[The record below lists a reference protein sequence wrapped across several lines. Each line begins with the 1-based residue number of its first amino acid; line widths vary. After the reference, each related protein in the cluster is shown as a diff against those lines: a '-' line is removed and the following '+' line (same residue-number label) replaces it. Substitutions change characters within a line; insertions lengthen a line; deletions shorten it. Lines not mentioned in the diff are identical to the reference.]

1 MQYLKIAWR
10 NLLRSKGFS
19 FINIT
24 GLTIGMASAVLILLW
39 IQNELSYDSFH
50 TNRARIYECWNR
62 GTFDGKLQC
71 WNTTPKILGPTL
83 KQEIPEI
90 AENTRVNNRWY
101 VTSVAEKKV
110 SSHALVVDPSFLTM
124 FSFPMIKGNPATA
137 LNNLYSIVITEEM
150 AKKMFGNEDAM
161 NKIIRID
168 QDNFTVTGILKDL
181 PPNST
186 FDFEYLLP
194 WDYMKKT
201 GEDDQ
206 YWGNN
211 SVGNYVLLTPG
222 ATEAAVDAKIKDIT
236 IKHSKGVEQQEV
248 FLHPM
253 SKWRLYSNFENGKIT
268 GGRISVVRLFGVIA
282 AFILLIA
289 CINFMN
295 LSTARSER
303 RAKEVGI
310 RKVAGARRRSL
321 ILQFMGESILI
332 AFLAALLAYPLV
344 QWSLPAFDTLVQKQL
359 TIPYGSASFWLSSL
373 AFILL
378 TGIIAGSYPA
388 FFLSSFQPV
397 RVLKGAFKRAHARVN
412 PRKVLV
418 VVQFSF
424 AIILVICTLVVVQQ
438 IRYAQER
445 QIGYDRSQLV
455 YHWTTGDI
463 NKYFTPIKSALL
475 SSGVATDVTR
485 TNLTV
490 TNGGNDS
497 WGFQWEGK
505 RVGDKIDF
513 DVLNEDEGLVRT
525 AGFHLVQGRDMD
537 LTSFPT
543 DSTAMLLNESAANA
557 MGFKNPIGQQ
567 VTEDNGL
574 TYHIVGVIKDFVLG
588 SPYQH
593 TKPLIIEGAKGG
605 YFNVINIRMAAGSTE
620 KNMRFMEKIFKQYN
634 PNYPFE
640 YHFADTDYALK
651 FEDGQ
656 RVATLTGLFST
667 LTIFISCLG
676 LFGLAAYMTSN
687 RIKEIGVRKVLG
699 ASVLRITTLLTREFL
714 ALVVLAIVIATPI
727 AWYIMSIWLNDF
739 SYRVDLHWWIF
750 ALAGAAAIL
759 LSLMTVS
766 YQAIR
771 AAIANPVKSLRTE

>member
-24 GLTIGMASAVLILLW
+24 GLAIGMASAVLILLW

-50 TNRARIYECWNR
+50 KNRARIYECWNR
-62 GTFDGKLQC
+62 GTYDGKLQC

-90 AENTRVNNRWY
+90 AENTRVDNRWY
-101 VTSVAEKKV
+101 VTSVGEKKV
-110 SSHALVVDPSFLTM
+110 SSHAYVVDPCFLTM
-124 FSFPMIKGNPATA
+124 FSFPMVKGKPATA

-150 AKKMFGNEDAM
+150 AKKMFGDQDAM
-161 NKIIRID
+161 NKTIRID

-194 WDYMKKT
+194 WAYIKKT
-201 GEDDQ
+201 GQDDQ

-211 SVGNYVLLTPG
+211 SVSNYVLLTPG
-222 ATEAAVDAKIKDIT
+222 TTEAAVDNKIKDIT

-253 SKWRLYSNFENGKIT
+253 SKWRLYSEFENGKIT
-268 GGRISVVRLFGVIA
+268 GGRISVVRLFGIIA

-321 ILQFMGESILI
+321 ILQFMSESILI
-332 AFLAALLAYPLV
+332 ALLAAMLAYPLV
-344 QWSLPAFDTLVQKQL
+344 QWSLPAFDILVQKEL
-359 TIPYGSASFWLSSL
+359 TIPYDSISFWLSSL

-397 RVLKGAFKRAHARVN
+397 KVLKGVFKKTHARVN

-438 IRYAQER
+438 IRHAQDR
-445 QIGYDRSQLV
+445 QTGYDRSQLL

-463 NKYFTPIKSALL
+463 NKNYSAIRSALL

-497 WGFQWEGK
+497 WGFQWKGK
-505 RVGDKIDF
+505 QVGDKIDF
-513 DVLNEDEGLVRT
+513 DVLNEDEGLIRT
-525 AGFHLVQGRDMD
+525 AGLQLTQGRDMD
-537 LTSFPT
+537 LTNYPT
-543 DSTAMLLNESAANA
+543 DSTAMLLNESAVQA
-557 MGFKNPIGQQ
+557 MGFKDPIGQL
-567 VTEDNGL
+567 VREDNGL
-574 TYHIVGVIKDFVLG
+574 TYHVVGVIKDFVMG

-593 TKPLIIEGAKGG
+593 TKPMIIQGLKGG
-605 YFNVINIRMAAGSTE
+605 YFNVINIRMTAGHSDR
-620 KNMRFMEKIFKQYN
+620 NMRFMEKLFKQYN
-634 PNYPFE
+634 PEYPFE
-640 YHFADTDYALK
+640 YHFADQDYQRK

-656 RVATLTGLFST
+656 RVAALTGLFSS

-687 RIKEIGVRKVLG
+687 RVKEIGVRKVLG
-699 ASVLRITTLLTREFL
+699 ASVLRITALLTKDFL
-714 ALVVLAIVIATPI
+714 VLVVLAIVIATPI
-727 AWYIMSIWLNDF
+727 AWYIMTTWLNNF
-739 SYRVDLHWWIF
+739 TYRVDLQWWLF
-750 ALAGAAAIL
+750 LSAGAAAIL
-759 LSLMTVS
+759 LALVTVS

>member
-397 RVLKGAFKRAHARVN
+397 RVLKGAFKKAHARVN

>member
-24 GLTIGMASAVLILLW
+24 GLAIGMASAVLILLW
-39 IQNELSYDSFH
+39 IQNELTYDSFH
-50 TNRARIYECWNR
+50 KNKDRLYQCWNR

-83 KQEIPEI
+83 KQEFPEI
-90 AENTRVNNRWY
+90 ADNTRVNDRWY
-101 VTSVAEKKV
+101 VTTVGDKKV
-110 SSHALVVDPSFLTM
+110 SAHAHVVDPSFLTM
-124 FSFPMIKGNPATA
+124 FSFPMVKGDPATA
-137 LNNLYSIVITEEM
+137 LNDLYSIVITEEM
-150 AKKMFGNEDAM
+150 AKKMFGSEDPM
-161 NKIIRID
+161 NKTIRID
-168 QDNFTVTGILKDL
+168 MDNFTVTGILKDL

-201 GEDDQ
+201 GQNDQ

-211 SVGNYVLLTPG
+211 SVSNYVLLKPG
-222 ATEAAVDAKIKDIT
+222 ATEAAVDSKIKDIT
-236 IKHSKGVEQQEV
+236 IRHSNGVEQEEV

-253 SKWRLYSNFENGKIT
+253 NKWRLYSDFENGKIT

-303 RAKEVGI
+303 RAREVGI

-332 AFLAALLAYPLV
+332 AFLAAMLAYPLV

-359 TIPYGSASFWLSSL
+359 TIPYGSISFWLSAL

-397 RVLKGAFKRAHARVN
+397 KVLKGVFKKARAGTG

-445 QIGYDRSQLV
+445 QTGYDHSQLL

-463 NKYFTPIKSALL
+463 NKNFSAIKSALL
-475 SSGVATDVTR
+475 SSGVATNVAR
-485 TNLTV
+485 SNLSV

-497 WGFQWEGK
+497 WGFQWQGR

-513 DVLNEDEGLVRT
+513 DVLGEDEGLVKT
-525 AGFHLVQGRDMD
+525 AGFQLVRGRDMD
-537 LTSFPT
+537 LASYPT
-543 DSTAMLLNESAANA
+543 DSTAMLLNESAAKA
-557 MGFKNPIGQQ
+557 MGFKDPIGEL
-567 VTEDNGL
+567 VKEDNGL
-574 TYHIVGVIKDFVLG
+574 TYHVMGVIKDFVIG

-605 YFNVINIRMAAGSTE
+605 YFNVINIRMAAGNTE
-620 KNMRFMEKIFKQYN
+620 RNMRYMEKLFKQYN

-640 YHFADTDYALK
+640 YHFADKDYELK

-656 RVATLTGLFST
+656 RVASLTGLFSS

-687 RIKEIGVRKVLG
+687 RVKEIGVRKVLG
-699 ASVLRITTLLTREFL
+699 ASVLRIAMLLTKDFL
-714 ALVVLAIVIATPI
+714 ALVALAILIATPI
-727 AWYIMSIWLNDF
+727 AWYIMHTWLNNF
-739 SYRVDLHWWIF
+739 SCRVDLQWWIF
-750 ALAGAAAIL
+750 VLAGAAAIL
-759 LSLMTVS
+759 LSLLTVS

-771 AAIANPVKSLRTE
+771 AAIANPIKSLRTE

>member
-24 GLTIGMASAVLILLW
+24 GLSIGMASAVLILLW
-39 IQNELSYDSFH
+39 IQNELSYDNFH
-50 TNRARIYECWNR
+50 KNRARIYECWNR
-62 GTFDGKLQC
+62 GTYDAKLQC

-83 KQEIPEI
+83 KQEIPDI
-90 AENTRVNNRWY
+90 ADNTRVDNRWY
-101 VTSVAEKKV
+101 VTTVGDKKV
-110 SSHALVVDPSFLTM
+110 SSHANVVDPSFLSM

-137 LNNLYSIVITEEM
+137 LNSVYSIVITEEM
-150 AKKMFGNEDAM
+150 AKKMFGNEEAM

-194 WDYMKKT
+194 WEYYKKT
-201 GEDDQ
+201 NQDDQ
-206 YWGNN
+206 FWGNN
-211 SVGNYVLLTPG
+211 AVSNYVLLKPG
-222 ATEAAVDAKIKDIT
+222 TTEAAVDNKIKNIT
-236 IKHSKGVEQQEV
+236 IRHSSGAEQQEV

-268 GGRISVVRLFGVIA
+268 GGRITVVRLFSVIA

-310 RKVAGARRRSL
+310 RKVAGARRGAL
-321 ILQFMGESILI
+321 IMQFMGESILI
-332 AFLAALLAYPLV
+332 AFLAALLAFPLV
-344 QWSLPAFDTLVQKQL
+344 EWSLPAFDTLVQKQL
-359 TIPYGSASFWLSSL
+359 AIPYNSIPFWLSAL

-378 TGIIAGSYPA
+378 TGIVAGSYPA
-388 FFLSSFQPV
+388 FFLASFKPV
-397 RVLKGAFKRAHARVN
+397 MVLKGVFKKAHARVN

-424 AIILVICTLVVVQQ
+424 AIILITCTMVVIQQ
-438 IRYAQER
+438 IRYAQDR
-445 QIGYDRSQLV
+445 QSGYDRSQLL

-463 NKYFTPIKSALL
+463 NKNFTAIRSALL
-475 SSGVATDVTR
+475 SSGVATNVTR

-490 TNGGNDS
+490 TNGGSDT
-497 WGFQWEGK
+497 WDFTWQGK

-525 AGFHLVQGRDMD
+525 AGFQLLHGRDID
-537 LTSFPT
+537 LTNYPT
-543 DSTAMLLNESAANA
+543 DSTAMLLNESAAKA
-557 MGFKNPIGQQ
+557 MGFKDPIGEL
-567 VTEDNGL
+567 VKEDET
-574 TYHIVGVIKDFVLG
+574 TYHVVGVIKDFVIR
-588 SPYQH
+588 SPFEH
-593 TKPLIIEGAKGG
+593 TRPLVIEGAKRS
-605 YFNVINIRMAAGSTE
+605 YFNVINIRMATGNTE
-620 KNMRFMEKIFKQYN
+620 KNMRFMEKLFKEYN

-640 YHFADTDYALK
+640 YHFADKDYERK
-651 FEDGQ
+651 FDDGRQ
-656 RVATLTGLFST
+656 VAALTGLFST

-687 RIKEIGVRKVLG
+687 RVKEIGVRKVLG
-699 ASVLRITTLLTREFL
+699 ASVLRITTLLTKDFL
-714 ALVVLAIVIATPI
+714 VLVVLAIVIATPI
-727 AWYIMSIWLNDF
+727 AWYIMSTWLDNF
-739 SYRVDLHWWIF
+739 TYRVDLQWWIF

-759 LSLMTVS
+759 VSLLTVS
-766 YQAIR
+766 YQAIV
-771 AAIANPVKSLRTE
+771 AAVANPVKSLRTE

>member
-24 GLTIGMASAVLILLW
+24 GLAIGMASAVLILLW

-50 TNRARIYECWNR
+50 KNRARIYECWNR
-62 GTFDGKLQC
+62 GTYDGKLQC

-90 AENTRVNNRWY
+90 AENTRVDNRWY
-101 VTSVAEKKV
+101 VTSVGEKKV
-110 SSHALVVDPSFLTM
+110 SSHAYVVDPCFLTM
-124 FSFPMIKGNPATA
+124 FSFPMVKGKPATA

-150 AKKMFGNEDAM
+150 AKKMFGDQDAM
-161 NKIIRID
+161 NKTIRID

-194 WDYMKKT
+194 WAYIKKT
-201 GEDDQ
+201 GQDDQ

-211 SVGNYVLLTPG
+211 SVSNYVLLTPG
-222 ATEAAVDAKIKDIT
+222 TTEAAVDNKIKDIT

-253 SKWRLYSNFENGKIT
+253 SKWRLYSEFENGKIT
-268 GGRISVVRLFGVIA
+268 GGRISVVRLFGIIA

-321 ILQFMGESILI
+321 ILQFMSESILI
-332 AFLAALLAYPLV
+332 ALLAAMLAYPLV
-344 QWSLPAFDTLVQKQL
+344 QWSLPAFDILVQKEL
-359 TIPYGSASFWLSSL
+359 TIPYDSISFWLSSL

-397 RVLKGAFKRAHARVN
+397 KVLKGVFKKTHARVN

-424 AIILVICTLVVVQQ
+424 AIVLVICTLVVVQQ
-438 IRYAQER
+438 IRHAQDR
-445 QIGYDRSQLV
+445 QTGYDRSQLL

-463 NKYFTPIKSALL
+463 NKNYSAIRSALL

-497 WGFQWEGK
+497 WGFRWQGK
-505 RVGDKIDF
+505 QVGDKIDF
-513 DVLNEDEGLVRT
+513 DVLNEDEGLIRT
-525 AGFHLVQGRDMD
+525 AGLQLTQGREHG
-537 LTSFPT
+537 SANYPT
-543 DSTAMLLNESAANA
+543 DSTAMLLNESAVQA
-557 MGFKNPIGQQ
+557 MGFKDPIGQL
-567 VTEDNGL
+567 VREDNGL
-574 TYHIVGVIKDFVLG
+574 TYHVVGVIKDFVMG

-593 TKPLIIEGAKGG
+593 TKPMIIQGLKGG
-605 YFNVINIRMAAGSTE
+605 YFNVINIRMTAGHSDR
-620 KNMRFMEKIFKQYN
+620 NMRFMEKLFKQYN
-634 PNYPFE
+634 PEYPFE
-640 YHFADTDYALK
+640 YHFADQDYQRK

-656 RVATLTGLFST
+656 RVAALTGLFSS

-687 RIKEIGVRKVLG
+687 RVKEIGVRKVLG
-699 ASVLRITTLLTREFL
+699 ASVLRITALLTKDFL
-714 ALVVLAIVIATPI
+714 VLVVLAIVIATPI
-727 AWYIMSIWLNDF
+727 AWYIMTTWLNNF
-739 SYRVDLHWWIF
+739 TYRVDLQWWLF
-750 ALAGAAAIL
+750 LSAGAAAIL
-759 LSLMTVS
+759 LALVTVS